1 MSKKNAEA
9 NADQTEA
16 GQEVDAETVETEE
29 VAEPVFT
36 QKQVDVEKSKVQSA
50 FEKKL
55 AAERREREA
64 SVNRLSEMEKLIQ
77 VATAK
82 QKQVEEERESRFLE
96 EIESLPEGQ
105 KMSALYRK
113 LKEREERLEG
123 LEKAAGEKYQAG
135 EYGLKVSHAHKFAED
150 YGIEWKTLMDA
161 KDERSMETM
170 ALKLKAEN
178 LEKELEAVK
187 SAPKPKKT
195 EEPEEDEDKEDKNPV
210 HIDSGTRT
218 TGQPKRLFSVKEI
231 EAMDVETFKK
241 YEPQIMRQMGEG
253 RFK

>member
-1 MSKKNAEA
+1 LSKKNAEA
-9 NADQTEA
+9 NAGQTEPD
-16 GQEVDAETVETEE
+16 QVVETEAVKTEE

-36 QKQVDVEKSKVQSA
+36 QKQVEEEKSKVQSA

-55 AAERREREA
+55 AAERREKEA
-64 SVNRLSEMEKLIQ
+64 TAGRLSEMEKLIQ

-82 QKQVEEERESRFLE
+82 QKQVEDERESRFLE

-113 LKEREERLEG
+113 LKEREERLDG
-123 LEKAAGEKYQAG
+123 LERAAGEKYQAG

-161 KDERSMETM
+161 KDERGMETM

-195 EEPEEDEDKEDKNPV
+195 EEPEEDEVEDKNPV

-231 EAMDVETFKK
+231 EAMDLETFKQ

-253 RFK
+253 KIKT